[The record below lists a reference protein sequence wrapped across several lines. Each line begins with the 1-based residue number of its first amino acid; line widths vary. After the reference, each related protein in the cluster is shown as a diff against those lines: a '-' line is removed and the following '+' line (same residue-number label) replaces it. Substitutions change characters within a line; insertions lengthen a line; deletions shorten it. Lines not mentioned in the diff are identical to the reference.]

1 VTGRLLTPSW
11 LTTAGGGLEGS
22 STGGLSRALFVEL
35 RKRKFRKAALL
46 ESLDFGVGTCCPCA
60 CDWRFAACACSS
72 ELAILST
79 VSLLERSTAVS
90 IVGFFGLRLNLGILS
105 IAPEFGKDRCEAP
118 EKLRQMLWLVA
129 VFARTRG
136 PNNFSGESPSIRRK
150 CEGDLGERSGIASGP
165 PGQWRSGRDRI
176 RVVDE
181 GGGIKLSQDEANGRF
196 GAMVE
201 SSYAV
206 GIVGESKMA
215 REI

>member
-1 VTGRLLTPSW
+1 
-11 LTTAGGGLEGS
+11 
-22 STGGLSRALFVEL
+22 
-35 RKRKFRKAALL
+35 
-46 ESLDFGVGTCCPCA
+46 
-60 CDWRFAACACSS
+60 
-72 ELAILST
+72 
-79 VSLLERSTAVS
+79 
-90 IVGFFGLRLNLGILS
+90 
-105 IAPEFGKDRCEAP
+105 
-118 EKLRQMLWLVA
+118 LRQMLWLVA